1 MKHIV
6 IGTAGHV
13 DHGKTSLTRAL
24 TGIDTDRLEEEKR
37 RGMTIDLG
45 FAPLRL
51 PSGMTVSIIDVP
63 GHERFVKNMVAG
75 ATTIDMA
82 LLVISADEGIM
93 EQTREHVEILSLLGI
108 NAGIVAV
115 TKVDL
120 VDEGFLMLVLEDV
133 ESYLKTTPFA
143 GAKVIPVSTVTGEGI
158 DDLVSEIDRLAMALS
173 EQESSTFFRLPV
185 DRVFTVVGH
194 GTVITGTVIGG
205 EIHEGEM
212 VELVPQKKVA
222 RIRGIQVHDQ
232 KVDHASA
239 GDRAA
244 LNLSGIDKNDI
255 NRGDVAVRPGTLPAS
270 SIADAWLTALSGQQ
284 DISHGQRVRVH
295 IGTAEVM
302 ARLRVIGAESIE
314 AGFGR
319 YVQIRFEAPV
329 AIARGDRFIVRSY
342 SPIRTIGGGRIL
354 MHNVRGRSR
363 FAEKELDELA
373 IEDKGSDEDLVGLL
387 VAERPCSIKDLATR
401 LTMPPERVGEL
412 ARKMAPERVRIL
424 PRIDTS
430 PQVERDALPPDTRIV
445 STAVCDSLLRQI
457 MAMLKI
463 YYKKFPY
470 RVGMPKDD
478 IRPDLAPDWEDSD
491 FDTLLNLFISDG
503 ILAKKGNLIS
513 DPGMDR
519 EDAILKRPEVSTME
533 EIYRKEGLNTK
544 KPTEVILNLSMD
556 SDQALEILRFLVETG
571 RLIKIS
577 EDVVLHQTVVE
588 DAKSA
593 LMEKLK
599 DGGELTAGQ
608 AKNVLGTNRRIII
621 PLLEYFDRLG
631 ITKRIGDV
639 RRLADRNT

>member
-1 MKHIV
+1 M
-6 IGTAGHV
+6 

-63 GHERFVKNMVAG
+63 GHERFVKNMVSG

-232 KVDHASA
+232 KVDRASA

-270 SIADAWLTALSGQQ
+270 SIADAWLTALNSQHG
-284 DISHGQRVRVH
+284 ISHGQRVRVH
-295 IGTAEVM
+295 LGTAEVM
-302 ARLRVIGAESIE
+302 ARLRVMGAESIE
-314 AGFGR
+314 AGSGR

-354 MHNVRGRSR
+354 MHNVRGRPR

-373 IEDKGSDEDLVGLL
+373 IEDKGSDEDLIGLL
-387 VAERPCSIKDLATR
+387 AAERPCSIKDLATR
-401 LTMPPERVGEL
+401 LTTPPEHVSEL
-412 ARKMAPERVRIL
+412 AKKMAPERVRIL

-430 PQVERDALPPDTRIV
+430 SRAERDALSPDTRIV

-457 MAMLKI
+457 MAMFKI

-478 IRPDLAPDWEDSD
+478 IRPDIAPDWEDSD

-503 ILAKKGNLIS
+503 ILAKKGNLIF

-544 KPTEVILNLSMD
+544 KPTEVILNLFMD
-556 SDQALEILRFLVETG
+556 SDQALEILRFLVESG

-577 EDVVLHQTVVE
+577 EDVVLHRTAVE
-588 DAKSA
+588 DAKST

-608 AKNVLGTNRRIII
+608 AKNILRTNRRIII